1 MSTATT
7 EQTPLSRL
15 IQSHSRPATEPHWLS
30 QIRAR
35 AGERALTMPLPDR
48 RHEAW
53 RYTSLDFFRET
64 HFKAANDDFTA
75 LLPSDIEEL
84 MLDSEVHARLVF
96 VNGRLAPALC
106 HGLAQTAGLEL
117 RHIGE
122 SLGEPSAALR
132 DRMDQIADKQ
142 HVFAALNG
150 ALMSDGALIR
160 VAAGTKAR
168 TPIEVLHIA
177 VGMEEPLISHPRHLV
192 VVEDG
197 ASAVLIERYCALGN
211 GDYFTNALIEVE
223 LGEAS
228 HLRHMRSQEE
238 SAVARHLSDLQVRL
252 AAAARY
258 ELASVALGA
267 GWSRTDVGVVFAG
280 EGANAELDGLL
291 LARDRQLTDVH
302 LDIRHEVPD
311 CTSRETF
318 RGILDGKGRVV
329 FDGHILVAKDAQ
341 KTDAVLSNDN
351 LMLSRAAEVDT
362 KPQLE
367 IYADDVKCSHGTTV
381 GELDADMLFYLRSR
395 GIPERQAIQML
406 CQGFAGEILER
417 VSDEGLRKRLDKALA
432 KRLVAL
438 NEQP

>member
-1 MSTATT
+1 MSTGTP

-15 IQSHSRPATEPHWLS
+15 IQDGRPSPNEPHWLS
-30 QIRAR
+30 EIRAR
-35 AGERALTMPLPDR
+35 AGEQVLAMPLPDR

-53 RYTSLDFFRET
+53 RYTTLDFLRDTRFQ
-64 HFKAANDDFTA
+64 AANDDFSA
-75 LLPSDIEEL
+75 LLPSDIEEFL
-84 MLDSEVHARLVF
+84 LESEVRARFVF

-106 HGLAQTAGLEL
+106 HGLFQTEGVEL
-117 RHIGE
+117 RHLGD
-122 SLGEPSAALR
+122 SLGEPSEALR
-132 DRMDQIADKQ
+132 GRMGRIADKQ

-160 VAAGTKAR
+160 IAAATQAPG
-168 TPIEVLHIA
+168 PIEILHVT

-192 VVEDG
+192 VVEEG
-197 ASAVLIERYCALGN
+197 ASVDLVERYCALGD

-223 LGEAS
+223 LGEHS

-252 AAAARY
+252 AASARY
-258 ELASVALGA
+258 KLATVALGA
-267 GWSRTDVGVVFAG
+267 AWSRTDVGIRFAG
-280 EGANAELDGLL
+280 EQASAALDGLL
-291 LARDRQLTDVH
+291 LARDRQLSDVH
-302 LDIRHEVPD
+302 LDIFHDVPA

-329 FDGHILVAKDAQ
+329 FDGHIRVAKDAQ

-406 CQGFAGEILER
+406 CQGFAGEILAR
-417 VSDEGLRKRLDKALA
+417 VSDAGLRRRREKALA
-432 KRLVAL
+432 TRLVTL